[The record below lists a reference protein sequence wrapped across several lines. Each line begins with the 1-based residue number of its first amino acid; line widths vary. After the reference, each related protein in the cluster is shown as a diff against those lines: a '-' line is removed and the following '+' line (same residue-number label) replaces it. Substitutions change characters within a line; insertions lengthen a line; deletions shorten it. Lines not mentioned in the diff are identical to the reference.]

1 MIETLLEL
9 LRTLTNPEKL
19 IHVLTT
25 VLTGWWGYGMLC
37 GVIFAETGLL
47 TGFFLPGDSLL
58 FTVGV
63 VAGAGHLDILLVNLA
78 LMAAAIV
85 GDSAGY
91 FLGRRTGPRIFNR
104 PNSRFFHQEHLRA
117 TQEFYQKHGGKT
129 VVIARFIPII
139 RTFVPFVAGIG
150 AMRYRKFV
158 VFEMIGTFSWVSLM
172 LSIGFWFGNIPYV
185 QDHLE
190 TVFLAIII
198 MSFLPL
204 IGGILYDRL
213 KKRSRPKTSK
223 ARRPKTGPS
232 EE

>member
-1 MIETLLEL
+1 MIETLLEF

-19 IHVLTT
+19 IHALTT

-78 LMAAAIV
+78 LMAAAIA
-85 GDSAGY
+85 GDSSGY

-129 VVIARFIPII
+129 IVYAKFLPIL
-139 RTFVPFVAGIG
+139 RTFAPFVAGV
-150 AMRYRKFV
+150 AQMKYRKFFPFSACGCV
-158 VFEMIGTFSWVSLM
+158 GWIFSLTLLGYVLGSVPLVRAHFEKVIMLIIFLSLLPV
-172 LSIGFWFGNIPYV
+172 LS
-185 QDHLE
+185 E
-190 TVFLAIII
+190 AI
-198 MSFLPL
+198 
-204 IGGILYDRL
+204 
-213 KKRSRPKTSK
+213 K
-223 ARRPKTGPS
+223 ARRAARSRSGPRA
-232 EE
+232 